1 MTTLDTLCTRNKEF
15 AASKHPAGLAMMP
28 ATKTMVIGCADP
40 RVDPELIFGL
50 ELGDAAVIRNVGGR
64 VTPSTLQTMAMLRM
78 VGQAEGAAPGPG
90 WNLVV
95 LHHTDCGITRLAQY
109 PDMLASYFGVEA
121 SDLPGLGVSDPW
133 VSAAVDVAA
142 LKANPFLPAEFV
154 VSGLVYDV
162 DTGLVDVA
170 VAPTLLRQEGAASR
184 S

>member
-1 MTTLDTLCTRNKEF
+1 MTTIDTLCTRNKDF
-15 AASKHPAGLAMMP
+15 AASSHPAGLAMMP
-28 ATKTMVIGCADP
+28 AMKTMVIGCADP

-64 VTPSTLQTMAMLRM
+64 VTPATLQTMAMLRM
-78 VGQAEGAAPGPG
+78 VGQAENAAPGAG
-90 WNLVV
+90 WNLLV

-109 PDMLASYFGVEA
+109 PDMLTSYFGVEA
-121 SDLPGLGVSDPW
+121 SDLPRLGLSDPW
-133 VSAAVDVAA
+133 ASVAADVAA
-142 LKANPFLPAEFV
+142 LKANPFLPAEFL

-170 VAPTLLRQEGAASR
+170 VAPTLLREEGAAIR

>member
-1 MTTLDTLCTRNKEF
+1 
-15 AASKHPAGLAMMP
+15 MMP
-28 ATKTMVIGCADP
+28 AMKTMVIGCADP

-64 VTPSTLQTMAMLRM
+64 VTPSTLQAMAMLRM
-78 VGQAEGAAPGPG
+78 VGQAEGAAPGAG
-90 WNLVV
+90 WNLIV

-109 PDMLASYFGVEA
+109 PDMLASYFGVEV
-121 SDLPGLGVSDPW
+121 SELEGLGVHDPW

-162 DTGLVDVA
+162 ETGLVDVA
-170 VAPTLLRQEGAASR
+170 VAPTLLCQERAAIPL
-184 S
+184 